1 MQNMGIASS
10 AQGVSVG
17 SQMEERHMEF
27 RIPHILL
34 VGLFYSVLMM
44 IVAENM
50 LP

>member
-1 MQNMGIASS
+1 
-10 AQGVSVG
+10 
-17 SQMEERHMEF
+17 MEL

-44 IVAENM
+44 IIAENM

>member
-1 MQNMGIASS
+1 MN
-10 AQGVSVG
+10 
-17 SQMEERHMEF
+17 EL

-44 IVAENM
+44 IVAENL

>member
-1 MQNMGIASS
+1 
-10 AQGVSVG
+10 
-17 SQMEERHMEF
+17 MEL

-44 IVAENM
+44 IVAENW